1 MENMSINQFV
11 LLVKEMRK
19 AQKDFFKKNSIL
31 VAVGSDAERV
41 NLEKK
46 VDKAI
51 SDRDKRL
58 FEEEVDNQNSLF

>member
-1 MENMSINQFV
+1 MSINQFV

-51 SDRDKRL
+51 SDRDRRL